1 MTLPRPTEKELE
13 KWNKVDYFTRIL
25 RSDIDKKMK
34 IDSYD
39 LTEWIHRNYE
49 NVIHTGNELNYKD
62 YKKISK

>member
-25 RSDIDKKMK
+25 QSDVDKKMK
-34 IDSYD
+34 IDSYE
-39 LTEWIHRNYE
+39 LTDWIHRNYE
-49 NVIHTGNELNYKD
+49 SVIHTGNELNYKD